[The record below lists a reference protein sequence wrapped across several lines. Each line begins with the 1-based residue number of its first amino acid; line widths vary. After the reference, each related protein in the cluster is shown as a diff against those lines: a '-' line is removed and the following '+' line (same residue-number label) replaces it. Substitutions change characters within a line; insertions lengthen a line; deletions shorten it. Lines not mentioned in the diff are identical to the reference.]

1 MADMKTIIKAV
12 CIKTAIGIIL
22 SYALITAI
30 YFGLASLFDE
40 DLIYEFYNIKNLY
53 YLFVYIFC
61 DGVIAYQ
68 RQIKELPV
76 NIKEL
81 PKTTMRKCDND
92 IKICLLIMG
101 LSTIISIL
109 LEGRVVVGIFWII
122 NLVILFFFVPYLVFC
137 IVLKKEVKL
146 TLNIRS

>member
-1 MADMKTIIKAV
+1 MADLKTIIKAV

-22 SYALITAI
+22 SYALITDI

-53 YLFVYIFC
+53 YLFVYIIC

-81 PKTTMRKCDND
+81 PKTTMRNCDTD

-109 LEGRVVVGIFWII
+109 LEGRFVVGIFWII
-122 NLVILFFFVPYLVFC
+122 NLVILFFFVPYLIFC
-137 IVLKKEVKL
+137 IVLKREIKL
-146 TLNIRS
+146 TLNITN